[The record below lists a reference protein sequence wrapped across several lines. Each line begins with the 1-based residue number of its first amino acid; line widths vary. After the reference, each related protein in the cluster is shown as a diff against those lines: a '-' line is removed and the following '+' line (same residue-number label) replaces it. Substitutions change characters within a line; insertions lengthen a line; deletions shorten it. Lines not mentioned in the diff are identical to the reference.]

1 MHPLIKYNINSY
13 CNFTCHQTVA
23 LDGRIYTD
31 FDLIHLQ
38 LYFAVYDNVLM
49 YITWKL
55 FFLSQISIA

>member
-1 MHPLIKYNINSY
+1 MNPLIKYNINSY
-13 CNFTCHQTVA
+13 CNFTCDQTEA

-38 LYFAVYDNVLM
+38 PYFAVYDNVLM